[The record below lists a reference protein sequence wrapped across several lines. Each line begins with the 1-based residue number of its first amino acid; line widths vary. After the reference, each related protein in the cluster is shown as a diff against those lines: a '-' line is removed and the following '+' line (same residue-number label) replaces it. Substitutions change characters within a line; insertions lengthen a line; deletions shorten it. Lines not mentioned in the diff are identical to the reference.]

1 MSDSYPTIQETLSPM
16 QREFLGCV
24 EMHLDPPEDDS
35 KDYEVEAVYEAE
47 DAVAESLPSKVV
59 RFRLEVNDTP
69 SDDVTRRRHMIEFLD
84 DDAGAPIARISHSM
98 KRIESWGGRL
108 FWTESVFEVDA
119 PEMPHERAPSGL
131 VEREVEVF
139 LERIRALDR
148 DRKLRPA

>member
-35 KDYEVEAVYEAE
+35 KEYEVEATYEA
-47 DAVAESLPSKVV
+47 DDNAAASLPSKTV
-59 RFRLEVNDTP
+59 RFRLEVNDTLT
-69 SDDVTRRRHMIEFLD
+69 DDVTRRRHMIEFLD
-84 DDAGAPIARISHSM
+84 GTAGAPIARISHSM
-98 KRIESWGGRL
+98 KRVESWGGRL

-119 PEMPHERAPSGL
+119 PEVPHERAPSRM

-148 DRKLRPA
+148 EHKLRPA